1 MKETI
6 EILINPIEP
15 DYMDDRALEER
26 SDEHMNEWLNV
37 PFIRTED
44 FGEDN
49 YIEYCERMSFT
60 QKDDYTGNYKLE
72 TEEEFNNRRKED
84 RERWL
89 KNWPEDKRYD
99 ERMLDGGSWD
109 RTSDKGS
116 YKTLEEAKSRC
127 KELMNQFKYK

>member
-1 MKETI
+1 M
-6 EILINPIEP
+6 
-15 DYMDDRALEER
+15 
-26 SDEHMNEWLNV
+26 H
-37 PFIRTED
+37 
-44 FGEDN
+44 
-49 YIEYCERMSFT
+49 
-60 QKDDYTGNYKLE
+60 QK
-72 TEEEFNNRRKED
+72 FNNRRKED

-99 ERMLDGGSWD
+99 VRMLDGGSWD